1 MAIDYDAPVEASK
14 SEDDWRAESDANTL
28 ARAEAIKEDKKRHDA
43 AKAAAMKML
52 DDERKDVRL
61 LAKVSGRRVRTPSP
75 SITVHRAG
83 SGKAPKRSG
92 AHNVFKKI

>member
-61 LAKVSGRRVRTPSP
+61 TGKSLRPQGSYSF
-75 SITVHRAG
+75 SIDYG
-83 SGKAPKRSG
+83 S
-92 AHNVFKKI
+92 